1 MNEAF
6 IFDVDGTLTPSRQP
20 ITDEFR
26 EFFLQFTQNHDVF
39 LVSGSDYAKTVEQLG
54 TEITEDAVRRVY
66 SCSGNSVWERGIE
79 QYNSD
84 WRLPGEAV
92 TWLERV
98 LETSDYPEK
107 TGNHIEHRPGAV
119 NFSIVGR
126 NADLDQRA
134 RYVQHDT
141 ATDERVKLVEDFNL
155 QFERL
160 GVVATIGGET
170 GIDITE
176 REKDKRQVLRDFEDR
191 DVVFFGDKCQEGG
204 NDYPLAKAIYDRAY
218 ENDHMHNVSGWQET
232 MALLTRYR

>member
-39 LVSGSDYAKTVEQLG
+39 LVSGSDYAKTVEQIG
-54 TEITEDAVRRVY
+54 AEITEDAVRRVY

-79 QYNSD
+79 QYKSN
-84 WRLPGEAV
+84 WRLPDEAA
-92 TWLERV
+92 TWLEKV

-141 ATDERVKLVEDFNL
+141 ATDERVKLAKDFNL
-155 QFERL
+155 QFDRL

-176 REKDKRQVLRDFEDR
+176 KEKDKRQILKEFEDR
-191 DVVFFGDKCQEGG
+191 DVVFFGDKCQEEG
-204 NDYPLAKAIYDRAY
+204 NDYPLVKAIRDRAY
-218 ENDHMHNVSGWQET
+218 EQDRVHHVSGWQET
-232 MALLTRYR
+232 MDLLTQYR